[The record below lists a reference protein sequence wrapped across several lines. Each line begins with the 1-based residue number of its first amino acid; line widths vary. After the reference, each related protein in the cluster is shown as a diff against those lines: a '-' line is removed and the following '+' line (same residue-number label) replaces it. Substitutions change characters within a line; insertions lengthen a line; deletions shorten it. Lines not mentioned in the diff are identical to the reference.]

1 MSFLNP
7 INLGRTI
14 STAQHPPVEE
24 MINESIFGTQQFN
37 GSSALIREY
46 AAAIA
51 LTALVTIASLILE
64 PLAGHAAVSSLYLL
78 LVVVA
83 GLKFKR
89 GPVLFVAATSAL
101 AWYTVFIP
109 PRFAFHIGTLED
121 AMIFTTFFAVAMAM
135 GHLTSRLRMKEVAER
150 NRERR
155 TAVLY
160 ELVQQAG
167 LAPDLDHGLSA
178 AIRLTEQLFGVR
190 AALLLRRPDD
200 TMAEQTFSTSS
211 FSLDA
216 KERSAAEWAFRHR
229 APAGKFTETLPDAQ
243 AMHLPLQRRAR

>member
-1 MSFLNP
+1 
-7 INLGRTI
+7 
-14 STAQHPPVEE
+14 

-51 LTALVTIASLILE
+51 LTALVTIASYVLE

-83 GLKFKR
+83 GLKFRR

-121 AMIFTTFFAVAMAM
+121 AMIFTTFLAVAMAM
-135 GHLTSRLRMKEVAER
+135 GHLTSRLRTQRGSGAKTRAEHGGALRTGAASRLGARSRQRVARGDKTHGNTLRCACRSIVASPGSIRWPEKRIRPALFQSLKR
-150 NRERR
+150 NMGRQRG
-155 TAVLY
+155 
-160 ELVQQAG
+160 VQG
-167 LAPDLDHGLSA
+167 S
-178 AIRLTEQLFGVR
+178 R
-190 AALLLRRPDD
+190 ANR
-200 TMAEQTFSTSS
+200 
-211 FSLDA
+211 
-216 KERSAAEWAFRHR
+216 
-229 APAGKFTETLPDAQ
+229 
-243 AMHLPLQRRAR
+243 